1 MGRRETG
8 REKGGALLAVLWL
21 TAALMAI
28 AFSVAN
34 TVRGETERTGT
45 ASEGIRTYYLAT
57 GSIDRALLYMQW
69 GPDHRNPDGT
79 PKFWEKG
86 MSRVNFAFPSGVSTV
101 EFIPESSKL
110 SLNAARPEELTSL
123 MVNLGVDPGQAEEIT
138 AAIVDWRTSMPA
150 GPFDEYYLSRTP
162 SFRPRHASF
171 EELEEL
177 LLVKGMTP
185 ELFYGSFARDPQGR
199 LYPRSGMK
207 NCVSVYGTGGPVDVN
222 SAEPAVLATVGLGP
236 EAISAI
242 VERRHANP
250 FKNYQDLVAITQGAG
265 SGHLQIGG
273 GTIYTVR
280 ATAQLRLPA
289 GGLSDL
295 RRTVS
300 AMVKLREP
308 GYNPPIEIL
317 RWYDN

>member
-1 MGRRETG
+1 M
-8 REKGGALLAVLWL
+8 L
-21 TAALMAI
+21 
-28 AFSVAN
+28 
-34 TVRGETERTGT
+34 
-45 ASEGIRTYYLAT
+45 
-57 GSIDRALLYMQW
+57 
-69 GPDHRNPDGT
+69 
-79 PKFWEKG
+79 
-86 MSRVNFAFPSGVSTV
+86 
-101 EFIPESSKL
+101 
-110 SLNAARPEELTSL
+110 
-123 MVNLGVDPGQAEEIT
+123 NLGADAEQAGEIT
-138 AAIVDWRTSMPA
+138 AAIMDWRTSVPS

-250 FKNYQDLVAITQGAG
+250 FKTFQDLVAITQGAG